1 VPPSVAHESP
11 RVVAASLVG
20 PRRWKVTAVK
30 WAARSLYE
38 CHSYV
43 RAQRGAARRGAAR
56 RGAAWRGVAHTTACV
71 GGCAVPTWNPVAVHV
86 SYASAC
92 RDTDTT
98 RTCNGARV
106 SVYPSD
112 WSIDGWNREPMK
124 DRPNACRT
132 ERRVTGDQADCLR
145 SIMSSGVGGISP
157 VRASR

>member
-20 PRRWKVTAVK
+20 ARRWKVTAVK

-38 CHSYV
+38 RHSYV
-43 RAQRGAARRGAAR
+43 RGAA
-56 RGAAWRGVAHTTACV
+56 HTAACV

-86 SYASAC
+86 SCASAC

-112 WSIDGWNREPMK
+112 WSIDGWNSEPMK
-124 DRPNACRT
+124 DRPNACR
-132 ERRVTGDQADCLR
+132 VTDDRADCLR
-145 SIMSSGVGGISP
+145 SIMSSGVGGIAGES
-157 VRASR
+157 